1 MSEKKITIRLETKD
15 DYRNVEN
22 LTREAFW
29 NVYRPGC
36 MEYYVLHC
44 YRDDP
49 AFVPELDFVM
59 ELDGELIGQVIY
71 VWSEIDCDD
80 GRKVP
85 IMTFG
90 PIGIAPAYK
99 RQGYGKK
106 LLDYSMEKA
115 KEMGAGALAITGN
128 IDFYGK
134 SGFVPAKI
142 KGTRNLY
149 RMGMAAF
156 GGIAPTYHIEL
167 LEKPTIYW
175 DFHSL
180 LLGIQMMFSFL
191 LVDGEKPL
199 RLCKHCQK
207 VFLSSRSNSAFCS
220 PRCKNQYNVYK
231 SRGKKTSEED

>member
-1 MSEKKITIRLETKD
+1 MSEKKIIIRLETKD

-142 KGTRNLY
+142 
-149 RMGMAAF
+149 
-156 GGIAPTYHIEL
+156 
-167 LEKPTIYW
+167 
-175 DFHSL
+175 
-180 LLGIQMMFSFL
+180 
-191 LVDGEKPL
+191 
-199 RLCKHCQK
+199 
-207 VFLSSRSNSAFCS
+207 
-220 PRCKNQYNVYK
+220 
-231 SRGKKTSEED
+231 